1 MQPVKRQYRGRYH
14 LNIIIEDFGG
24 EKGRKILISD
34 GPANRRENESDI
46 GTVSDES
53 RRIEYMNAHRA
64 VFHARQWI
72 EEEQKARETGISE
85 PIP

>member
-1 MQPVKRQYRGRYH
+1 M
-14 LNIIIEDFGG
+14 NIIIEDFGG

-34 GPANRRENESDI
+34 GPANQRECEAD
-46 GTVSDES
+46 TDAMSDES
-53 RRIEYMNAHRA
+53 QRIEYMNAHRA

-72 EEEQKARETGISE
+72 KEEQKARETGLSD

>member
-1 MQPVKRQYRGRYH
+1 M
-14 LNIIIEDFGG
+14 NIIIEDFGG

-34 GPANRRENESDI
+34 GPANQRENEAD
-46 GTVSDES
+46 TDAVSDAC

-72 EEEQKARETGISE
+72 EEEQKARETGISG